1 MYTLAAPKRKPARA
15 GVRRALQRG
24 ALADRLRAM
33 SEPVFTL
40 QHTDGAA
47 RAGLL
52 RTPHGV
58 IPTPVFMPVGT
69 VGSVK
74 AIAPDDLAAIGA
86 PIILGNT
93 YHLYLRPGDDLVARH
108 GGLHGFASWPGAVL
122 TDSGGFQVFSLSS
135 LRKIRE
141 EGVEFRSHLDG
152 SRHLFTPEK
161 VISIQRNLNSDV
173 MMVLDECVPYGA
185 DYAYTERSL
194 ALTTRWAARARAAY
208 PAGAGPNLLFGI
220 TQGGFFKDLRRRSV
234 EDICALDFDGF
245 AIGGLSVGE
254 GKAEMYDLLYHTAPL
269 LPSHKPRYLM
279 GVGTP
284 LDIAHGIH
292 AGVDMF
298 DCVLPTRNAR
308 NGTLYTSL
316 GKVNIKRK
324 EYAEDDGPLD
334 PACGCYTCRTF
345 SRAYLRH
352 LYVSKELLS
361 FRLNS
366 LHNLT
371 YFLSLARE
379 ARQAVLENRFAAF
392 LAGIESLYPEEAAR
406 AAGV

>member
-1 MYTLAAPKRKPARA
+1 MIPATAGFHRQKIPAPDGLSFRAHPASLPAMTQSVHTLEHS
-15 GVRRALQRG
+15 
-24 ALADRLRAM
+24 DN
-33 SEPVFTL
+33 
-40 QHTDGAA
+40 AA
-47 RAGLL
+47 RAGQV
-52 RTPHGV
+52 RTAHGV
-58 IPTPVFMPVGT
+58 IPTPIFMPVGT

-93 YHLYLRPGDDLVARH
+93 YHLYLRPGDELVARH
-108 GGLHGFASWPGAVL
+108 GGLHGFASWPGAIL

-152 SRHLFTPEK
+152 SRHLFTPES
-161 VISIQRNLNSDV
+161 VVGIQRNLNSDI

-185 DYAYTERSL
+185 DYAYTEKSL
-194 ALTTRWAARARAAY
+194 ALTTRWALRARAAY
-208 PAGAGPNLLFGI
+208 PQGSGQNLLFAI
-220 TQGGFFKDLRRRSV
+220 TQGGFFKDLRKRSI
-234 EDICALDFDGF
+234 EELCCHDFDGF

-254 GKAEMYDLLYHTAPL
+254 SKHMLYDFMYEVAPQ
-269 LPSHKPRYLM
+269 LPKDKPRYLM

-284 LDIAHGIH
+284 LDIAHGIN
-292 AGVDMF
+292 AGIDMF

-324 EYAEDDGPLD
+324 EYAEDDSPLD
-334 PACGCYTCRTF
+334 PACNCYTCRTF

-352 LYVSKELLS
+352 LYVSKELLA

-371 YFLSLARE
+371 YFLNVVRQ
-379 ARQAVLENRFAAF
+379 ARQAILEDRYASF
-392 LAGIESLYPEEAAR
+392 LAHMESLYPDEAAQGR
-406 AAGV
+406 GL